1 MNRKQE
7 SFVLRA
13 AVRVFGEDNQLRMLL
28 EEMSELQKEICKYWR
43 GENNYSAIA
52 EEITDVQ
59 ITLDQAKLIF
69 ANAGPLSLLR
79 ERKLRRLWSRI
90 VQKCEEDE
98 DGR

>member
-1 MNRKQE
+1 MNKKQE
-7 SFVLRA
+7 KMVLNSA
-13 AVRVFGEDNQLRMLL
+13 IHVFGKDNQLRMLL

-90 VQKCEEDE
+90 AQKCEEDE
-98 DGR
+98 NG